1 MTNSINFLY
10 CFDENYNFQAFTS
23 MISLLDQVDEK
34 INIHVIHTSNKFY
47 EALPKK
53 IVDHEKLENIKVYEF
68 SNYDFD
74 FPNINNVHISVATY
88 FRLFIKNYIDNQISS
103 LVFLDPDVV
112 CLKNPL
118 NEIKK
123 IILDLKNSTYV
134 ISAKTE
140 HTMGEKR
147 IGVDKSYFNA
157 GVMVI
162 DFKKWVKDDLHNKL
176 LSKLEQISDNILQW
190 DQDVLNSFFNGKYLE
205 LEEKFNFKASSE
217 FKKSYKNELIFV
229 HFIGS
234 HKPWLTS
241 GAFQKDSNFYHEN
254 YRKISNT
261 NFHIDHKW
269 KTRSIF
275 DLLKA
280 ILTFKIFKIK
290 KPFKYIFE
298 FIKSIF
304 L

>member
-1 MTNSINFLY
+1 MTDTINFLY
-10 CFDENYNFQAFTS
+10 CFDENYDYQAFAS
-23 MISLLDQVDEK
+23 MISLLDEVDEK
-34 INIHVIHTSNKFY
+34 INIHVIHTSKKFY
-47 EALPKK
+47 ETLPEK
-53 IVDHEKLENIKVYEF
+53 IVSHENLKNINVYEF
-68 SNYDFD
+68 SDYDFD

-88 FRLFIKNYIDNQISS
+88 FRLFIKNYLNNQISS
-103 LVFLDPDVV
+103 FVFLDPDVV

-118 NEIKK
+118 NDIRN
-123 IILDLKNSTYV
+123 IIMELKESTYV

-147 IGVDKSYFNA
+147 IGVDKNYFNA

-162 DFKKWVKDDLHNKL
+162 DFNKWIRDDLDNKL
-176 LSKLEQISDNILQW
+176 LSTLKQINKNILHW

-217 FKKSYKNELIFV
+217 ITKSDKNELVFI

-261 NFHIDHKW
+261 NFHIEINEK
-269 KTRSIF
+269 RSIF
-275 DLLKA
+275 DLLKL
-280 ILTFKIFKIK
+280 LTFRIFKIK
-290 KPFKYIFE
+290 KPFIYIFE
-298 FIKSIF
+298 FIKSLF

>member
-1 MTNSINFLY
+1 MTDSINFLY

-23 MISLLDQVDEK
+23 MISLLDEVDEK
-34 INIHVIHTSNKFY
+34 INIHVIHTSKKFY
-47 EALPKK
+47 EVLPKK
-53 IVDHEKLENIKVYEF
+53 IVGHENLNNINVYEF
-68 SNYDFD
+68 SNYDFN

-118 NEIKK
+118 IEIRK
-123 IILDLKNSTYV
+123 IILELKKSTYV

-147 IGVDKSYFNA
+147 IGVDKNYFNA

-162 DFKKWVKDDLHNKL
+162 DFNKWVGDDLHNML
-176 LSKLEQISDNILQW
+176 LTKLEQISENILQW

-217 FKKSYKNELIFV
+217 ITKDYKNELTFI

-254 YRKISNT
+254 FRKIFNT
-261 NFHIDHKW
+261 NFHIEHKW

-275 DLLKA
+275 DLIIA

-290 KPFKYIFE
+290 KPLIYIFE
-298 FIKSIF
+298 FIKSLF